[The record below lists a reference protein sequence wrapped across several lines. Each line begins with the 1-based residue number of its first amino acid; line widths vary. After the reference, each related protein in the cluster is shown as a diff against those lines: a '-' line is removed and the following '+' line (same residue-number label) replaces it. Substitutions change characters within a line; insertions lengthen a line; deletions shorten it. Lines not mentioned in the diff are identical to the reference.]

1 MNKKVPF
8 SRDKVTRQL
17 MTPATTL
24 WDSHLRFSG
33 ANLCDRVMV
42 TRSKGSKTPRYTQ
55 DLEMDAE
62 PENLWAR
69 QLRLEKKPPR
79 LVVLPIFMRGK
90 TTPWKM
96 EVGRHDQTRG
106 EINRPD

>member
-1 MNKKVPF
+1 
-8 SRDKVTRQL
+8 

-24 WDSHLRFSG
+24 SHSHPRFSG

-55 DLEMDAE
+55 DLDLDAE
-62 PENLWAR
+62 PDNLWAR
-69 QLRLEKKPPR
+69 PLRLEKNARR
-79 LVVLPIFMRGK
+79 LVVLPIFLRGK

-96 EVGRHDQTRG
+96 EVRWMGRHDQTRG